1 MSKKNVPSDL
11 TKTALFKERSPGFGV
26 TNFCVGVL
34 TLLLLLV
41 WPHILFLNP
50 LYLSFLKC
58 KIEMRILHNVDMNMK
73 KRSMHEILNRVCD
86 RLWALNS

>member
-1 MSKKNVPSDL
+1 MCPL
-11 TKTALFKERSPGFGV
+11 TLQKQHCLRKGALALESQISVG
-26 TNFCVGVL
+26 GVL
-34 TLLLLLV
+34 TLPLLLA

-73 KRSMHEILNRVCD
+73 
-86 RLWALNS
+86 